1 MGVAVV
7 ATGRSEPG
15 GGISAR
21 ILLDGPTASP
31 ALGYPQTGQA
41 LATIIKQSEPR
52 FAVGIFGGWG
62 SGKTTLMQAI
72 ADALK
77 NEPGLVVADFNA
89 WRFERE
95 PQLLIPLLD
104 TIRAALVRNA
114 DAVGASKDGKEKIR
128 SIAVRVGSVVRA
140 LATGLTAQLG
150 LPGAVTVSY
159 DVGAALAALSSPADP
174 QNAQSLYVAAFAELD
189 RAFRDLHAAGISRIV
204 VFVDDLDRCLPVNAL
219 QVLESM
225 KLFFDLPGFIF
236 VVGLDED
243 IVDRAIRAK
252 FATEHDPAGQATGTG
267 TEPAE
272 PRRLPPRIG
281 SEYVKKIFQIPY
293 SIPPMLP
300 RQLDELLASM
310 YREASLEQAQ
320 LDDLATRVRPYL
332 DYVAVGGR
340 VNPREVKRF
349 INAYTLQTLIRPD
362 LDRDT
367 VLALQTLAFRHDWA
381 EFYEA
386 ILADSALFIDA
397 LRLYRQ
403 RQGADD
409 FSFEDVAP
417 GLTALPPSLAGYLR
431 SAPAEALTRHPALD
445 TYLTS
450 LQSYDSVNQWE
461 IDAFRQLGS
470 LRREVGLVLDADDLV
485 GYAET
490 VATKAVTVMDGLSR
504 SLAGGS
510 QAQLSGFINAI
521 QLVGTAATEVSD
533 LVFSLPAGD
542 RREKAVRA
550 AIDELRSAVVRA
562 REELRLV
569 RASSIL
575 RP

>member
-1 MGVAVV
+1 MV
-7 ATGRSEPG
+7 ATEQPG
-15 GGISAR
+15 TGSGISGR
-21 ILLDGPTASP
+21 ILLDSPTASP
-31 ALGYPQTGQA
+31 ALGYVQTSRA

-72 ADALK
+72 RDALAA
-77 NEPGLVVADFNA
+77 EQGLVVADFNA

-95 PQLLIPLLD
+95 PQVLIPLLD
-104 TIRAALVRNA
+104 TIRAALVRGA
-114 DAVGASKDGKEKIR
+114 DAVGDSKDGKEKIR

-174 QNAQSLYVAAFAELD
+174 QNSQSLYVAAFDELD
-189 RAFRDLHAAGISRIV
+189 RAFRELNAAGISRIV

-252 FATEHDPAGQATGTG
+252 FAAEKDPATAQTTGP
-267 TEPAE
+267 EPADA
-272 PRRLPPRIG
+272 PRLPQRIG
-281 SEYVKKIFQIPY
+281 REYVKKIFQIPY

-300 RQLDELLASM
+300 RQLDDLLASM
-310 YREASLEQAQ
+310 YQEASLEQAQ
-320 LDDLATRVRPYL
+320 LDDLTKRVRPYL

-349 INAYTLQTLIRPD
+349 INAYTLQMLIRPD

-386 ILADSALFIDA
+386 VLADSALFVDA
-397 LRLYRQ
+397 LRRYR
-403 RQGADD
+403 RGQGSDHL
-409 FSFEDVAP
+409 SFGDMAP
-417 GLTALPPSLAGYLR
+417 GLSDLPPSLASYLR
-431 SAPAEALTRHPALD
+431 SERPEALTRYPALD
-445 TYLTS
+445 MYLTS
-450 LQSYDSVNQWE
+450 LQSYHSVNQWE
-461 IDAFRQLGS
+461 LDAFRQLGS
-470 LRREVGLVLDADDLV
+470 LRREIRLALDGGGAV
-485 GYAET
+485 RSARS
-490 VATKAVTVMDGLSR
+490 VAATATTVMDGLSG
-504 SLAGGS
+504 SLVGGS
-510 QAQLSGFINAI
+510 SAQLHGLKSAI
-521 QLVGTAATEVSD
+521 EQVRSVAARVADRVKSSQENNLHETE
-533 LVFSLPAGD
+533 
-542 RREKAVRA
+542 VRA
-550 AIDELRSAVVRA
+550 ALDELNATVERA

-569 RASSIL
+569 RDSSIL

>member
-1 MGVAVV
+1 MV
-7 ATGRSEPG
+7 ATGQPETDSG
-15 GGISAR
+15 VSGR
-21 ILLDGPTASP
+21 ILLDSPTASP
-31 ALGYPQTGQA
+31 ALGYRQAGHA

-62 SGKTTLMQAI
+62 SGKTTLMQVI
-72 ADALK
+72 RDALAA
-77 NEPGLVVADFNA
+77 EQGLIVADFNA

-104 TIRAALVRNA
+104 TIRAALVRGA
-114 DAVGASKDGKEKIR
+114 DAAGGSKDAKQKIR

-159 DVGAALAALSSPADP
+159 DVGAALATLSSPADP
-174 QNAQSLYVAAFAELD
+174 QNSQSLYVAAFDELD
-189 RAFRDLHAAGISRIV
+189 RAFRELHAAGISRIV

-252 FATEHDPAGQATGTG
+252 FAAENDRAAAQTMGP
-267 TEPAE
+267 EPADA
-272 PRRLPPRIG
+272 RRLPQRIG

-300 RQLDELLASM
+300 RQLEDLLASM
-310 YREASLEQAQ
+310 YQEASLEQAQ
-320 LDDLATRVRPYL
+320 LDDLTKRVRPYL
-332 DYVAVGGR
+332 DYLAVGGR

-367 VLALQTLAFRHDWA
+367 VLALQTIAFRHDWA

-386 ILADSALFIDA
+386 VLADSALFVDA
-397 LRLYRQ
+397 LRRYR
-403 RQGADD
+403 RGQGTDH
-409 FSFEDVAP
+409 FSFEDMTP
-417 GLTALPPSLAGYLR
+417 GLSDLPPSLASYLR
-431 SAPAEALTRHPALD
+431 SERAEALTRHPVLD
-445 TYLTS
+445 MYLTS
-450 LQSYDSVNQWE
+450 LQSYHSVNQWE
-461 IDAFRQLGS
+461 LDAFRQLGS
-470 LRREVGLVLDADDLV
+470 LRREIRLTLDGGDAV
-485 GYAET
+485 PAARS
-490 VATKAVTVMDGLSR
+490 VAATAITVMDSLSGSLVGG
-504 SLAGGS
+504 SLA
-510 QAQLSGFINAI
+510 QLQGFKSAI
-521 QLVGTAATEVSD
+521 EHVRLAATRVTDRVESSPENDLHATEV
-533 LVFSLPAGD
+533 
-542 RREKAVRA
+542 RA
-550 AIDELRSAVVRA
+550 ALDELSAAVTRT

-569 RASSIL
+569 RDSSIL

>member
-1 MGVAVV
+1 MA
-7 ATGRSEPG
+7 ATGQPG
-15 GGISAR
+15 MGSSVSGR

-31 ALGYPQTGQA
+31 ALGYEQTGQA

-72 ADALK
+72 RGHLVA
-77 NEPGLVVADFNA
+77 EPGIVVADFNA

-104 TIRAALVRNA
+104 TIRAALVRGA
-114 DAVGASKDGKEKIR
+114 DAPGSSKDSREKIR

-174 QNAQSLYVAAFAELD
+174 RNSQSLYVAAFDELD
-189 RAFRDLHAAGISRIV
+189 RAFRGLHAAGISRVV

-225 KLFFDLPGFIF
+225 KLFFDLPGFVF

-243 IVDRAIRAK
+243 IVDRAIRSK
-252 FATEHDPAGQATGTG
+252 FASENDPTATAQ
-267 TEPAE
+267 EPADA
-272 PRRLPPRIG
+272 PRLPRQIG
-281 SEYVKKIFQIPY
+281 REYVKKIFQIPY

-300 RQLDELLASM
+300 RQLDDLLAAM
-310 YREASLEQAQ
+310 YQEAFLEPTQ
-320 LDDLATRVRPYL
+320 LEDLTKRVRPYL

-349 INAYTLQTLIRPD
+349 INAYTLQTLIRPN
-362 LDRDT
+362 LDPDT

-386 ILADSALFIDA
+386 ILADSALFVDT
-397 LRLYRQ
+397 LRRYR
-403 RQGADD
+403 RGQGSDH
-409 FSFEDVAP
+409 FSFEDLAP
-417 GLTALPPSLAGYLR
+417 GLSDLPPSLASYLR
-431 SAPAEALTRHPALD
+431 SERAEALTRHPALD
-445 TYLTS
+445 MYLTG
-450 LQSYDSVNQWE
+450 LQSYHSVNQWE
-461 IDAFRQLGS
+461 LDAFRQLGS
-470 LRREVGLVLDADDLV
+470 LRREIRLAYDRGDA
-485 GYAET
+485 
-490 VATKAVTVMDGLSR
+490 
-504 SLAGGS
+504 
-510 QAQLSGFINAI
+510 
-521 QLVGTAATEVSD
+521 
-533 LVFSLPAGD
+533 
-542 RREKAVRA
+542 
-550 AIDELRSAVVRA
+550 LRSARSVAATATTAMDSLSGLLVGGSSAQLEGFKTAIEQVRSAATRVTGRAKGSQESNLPETEVRSTLDELSATVERA
-562 REELRLV
+562 REELRLI
-569 RASSIL
+569 RDPSIL

>member
-1 MGVAVV
+1 MV
-7 ATGRSEPG
+7 ATGQPETGS
-15 GGISAR
+15 GISGR
-21 ILLDGPTASP
+21 ILLDSPTASP
-31 ALGYPQTGQA
+31 ALGYLQTGQA

-62 SGKTTLMQAI
+62 SGKTTLMQVI
-72 ADALK
+72 RDALAA
-77 NEPGLVVADFNA
+77 EQGLIVADFNA

-104 TIRAALVRNA
+104 TIRAALVRGA
-114 DAVGASKDGKEKIR
+114 DAAGGSKDGKEKIR

-174 QNAQSLYVAAFAELD
+174 QNSQSLYVAAFDELD
-189 RAFRDLHAAGISRIV
+189 RAFRELHAAGISRIV

-252 FATEHDPAGQATGTG
+252 FAAGNDRAAARTTGP
-267 TEPAE
+267 EPADAL
-272 PRRLPPRIG
+272 RLPQRIG

-300 RQLDELLASM
+300 RQLDDLLASM

-320 LDDLATRVRPYL
+320 LDDLTKRVRPYL
-332 DYVAVGGR
+332 DYLAVGGR

-349 INAYTLQTLIRPD
+349 INAYTLQTLIRRD

-367 VLALQTLAFRHDWA
+367 VLALQTIAFRHDWA

-386 ILADSALFIDA
+386 VLTDSALFVDA
-397 LRLYRQ
+397 LRRYR
-403 RQGADD
+403 RGQGTDH
-409 FSFEDVAP
+409 FSFEDMAP
-417 GLTALPPSLAGYLR
+417 GLSDLPPSLASYLR
-431 SAPAEALTRHPALD
+431 SERADALTRHPVLD
-445 TYLTS
+445 MYLTS
-450 LQSYDSVNQWE
+450 LQSYHSVNQWE
-461 IDAFRQLGS
+461 LDAFRQLGS
-470 LRREVGLVLDADDLV
+470 LRREIRLALAGGDAV
-485 GYAET
+485 RSARS
-490 VATKAVTVMDGLSR
+490 VAATAVTVMDSLSG

-510 QAQLSGFINAI
+510 LAQLHGFKGAI
-521 QLVGTAATEVSD
+521 ERVRLAATRVTDRVKSSPEDD
-533 LVFSLPAGD
+533 LH
-542 RREKAVRA
+542 ETAVRA
-550 AIDELRSAVVRA
+550 ALDELSAAVERA

-569 RASSIL
+569 RDSSIL

>member
-1 MGVAVV
+1 MV
-7 ATGRSEPG
+7 ATEQPG
-15 GGISAR
+15 TGSSISGR
-21 ILLDGPTASP
+21 ILLDSPTASP
-31 ALGYPQTGQA
+31 ALGYVQTGRA

-72 ADALK
+72 RDALAA
-77 NEPGLVVADFNA
+77 EQGLVVADFNA

-104 TIRAALVRNA
+104 TIRAALVRGA
-114 DAVGASKDGKEKIR
+114 DAAGDSKDGKKIR
-128 SIAVRVGSVVRA
+128 SIAIRVGSVVRA

-174 QNAQSLYVAAFAELD
+174 QNSQSLYVAAFDELD
-189 RAFRDLHAAGISRIV
+189 RAFRELHAAGISRIV
-204 VFVDDLDRCLPVNAL
+204 VFVDDLDRCLPLNAL
-219 QVLESM
+219 QVLEAM
-225 KLFFDLPGFIF
+225 KLFFDLRGFIF

-252 FATEHDPAGQATGTG
+252 FAAENDPATAQTTGPK
-267 TEPAE
+267 PADT
-272 PRRLPPRIG
+272 PQLPQRIG
-281 SEYVKKIFQIPY
+281 REYVKKIFQIPY

-300 RQLDELLASM
+300 RQLDDLLASM
-310 YREASLEQAQ
+310 YQEASLDQAQ
-320 LDDLATRVRPYL
+320 LDDLTKRVRPYL

-386 ILADSALFIDA
+386 VLADSALFVDA
-397 LRLYRQ
+397 LRRYR
-403 RQGADD
+403 RGQGSDHL
-409 FSFEDVAP
+409 SFEDMAP
-417 GLTALPPSLAGYLR
+417 GLSDLPPSLASYLR
-431 SAPAEALTRHPALD
+431 SERAEALTRHPALD
-445 TYLTS
+445 MYLTS
-450 LQSYDSVNQWE
+450 LQSYHSVNQWE
-461 IDAFRQLGS
+461 LDAFRQLGS
-470 LRREVGLVLDADDLV
+470 LRREIGLALDGGDAV
-485 GYAET
+485 RSARS
-490 VATKAVTVMDGLSR
+490 VATTATTVMDRLSGSLVGG
-504 SLAGGS
+504 SLA
-510 QAQLSGFINAI
+510 QLHGLKSAI
-521 QLVGTAATEVSD
+521 EQVRSAATRVT
-533 LVFSLPAGD
+533 D
-542 RREKAVRA
+542 RVKSSQENTLHETEVRA
-550 AIDELRSAVVRA
+550 ALNELNAAVERA

-569 RASSIL
+569 RDSSIL

>member
-1 MGVAVV
+1 MV
-7 ATGRSEPG
+7 ATEQPG
-15 GGISAR
+15 TGSGISGR
-21 ILLDGPTASP
+21 ILLDSPTASP
-31 ALGYPQTGQA
+31 ALGYVQTSRA

-72 ADALK
+72 RDALAA
-77 NEPGLVVADFNA
+77 EQGLVVADFNA

-104 TIRAALVRNA
+104 TIRAALVRGA
-114 DAVGASKDGKEKIR
+114 DAVGDSKEGKEKIR

-174 QNAQSLYVAAFAELD
+174 QNSQSLYVAAFDELD
-189 RAFRDLHAAGISRIV
+189 RAFRELHAAGISRIV

-252 FATEHDPAGQATGTG
+252 FAGEKDPATAQTTGP
-267 TEPAE
+267 EPADA
-272 PRRLPPRIG
+272 PQLPQRIG
-281 SEYVKKIFQIPY
+281 REYVKKIFQIPY

-300 RQLDELLASM
+300 RQLDDLLVSM
-310 YREASLEQAQ
+310 YQEASLEQAQ
-320 LDDLATRVRPYL
+320 LDDLTKRVRPYL

-349 INAYTLQTLIRPD
+349 INAYTLQMLIRPD

-386 ILADSALFIDA
+386 VLADSALFVDA
-397 LRLYRQ
+397 LRRYR
-403 RQGADD
+403 RGQGSDHL
-409 FSFEDVAP
+409 SFGDMAP
-417 GLTALPPSLAGYLR
+417 GLSDLPPSLASYLR
-431 SAPAEALTRHPALD
+431 SERAEALTRHPALD
-445 TYLTS
+445 MYLTS
-450 LQSYDSVNQWE
+450 LQSYHSVNQWE
-461 IDAFRQLGS
+461 LDAFRQLGS
-470 LRREVGLVLDADDLV
+470 LRREIRLALDGGDAV
-485 GYAET
+485 RSARS
-490 VATKAVTVMDGLSR
+490 VAATATTVMDSLSG
-504 SLAGGS
+504 SLVGGS
-510 QAQLSGFINAI
+510 SAQLYGFKSAI
-521 QLVGTAATEVSD
+521 EQVRSVAARVTDRVKGSQENNPHETEVRTA
-533 LVFSLPAGD
+533 L
-542 RREKAVRA
+542 
-550 AIDELRSAVVRA
+550 DELNAAVERA
-562 REELRLV
+562 REELRLI
-569 RASSIL
+569 RDSSIL

>member
-1 MGVAVV
+1 MV
-7 ATGRSEPG
+7 ATGQPETGS
-15 GGISAR
+15 GISGR
-21 ILLDGPTASP
+21 ILLDSPTASP
-31 ALGYPQTGQA
+31 ALGYLQTGQA

-62 SGKTTLMQAI
+62 SGKTTLMQVI
-72 ADALK
+72 RDALAA
-77 NEPGLVVADFNA
+77 EQGLIVADFNA

-104 TIRAALVRNA
+104 TIRAALVRGA
-114 DAVGASKDGKEKIR
+114 DAAGGSKDGKEKIR

-140 LATGLTAQLG
+140 LATGLTAQVG

-159 DVGAALAALSSPADP
+159 DVGAALATLSSPADP
-174 QNAQSLYVAAFAELD
+174 QNSQSLYVAAFDELD
-189 RAFRDLHAAGISRIV
+189 RAFRELHAAGISRIV

-252 FATEHDPAGQATGTG
+252 FAAENDRAGAQTMGP
-267 TEPAE
+267 EPADAL
-272 PRRLPPRIG
+272 RLPQRIG

-300 RQLDELLASM
+300 RQLDDLLASM

-320 LDDLATRVRPYL
+320 LDDLTKRVRPYL
-332 DYVAVGGR
+332 DYLAVGRR

-367 VLALQTLAFRHDWA
+367 VLALQTIAFRHDWA

-386 ILADSALFIDA
+386 VLTDSALFIDA
-397 LRLYRQ
+397 LRRYR
-403 RQGADD
+403 RGQGTDR
-409 FSFEDVAP
+409 FSFEDMAP
-417 GLTALPPSLAGYLR
+417 GLSDLPPSLASYLR
-431 SAPAEALTRHPALD
+431 SERAEALTRHPVLD
-445 TYLTS
+445 MYLTS
-450 LQSYDSVNQWE
+450 LQSYHSVNQWE
-461 IDAFRQLGS
+461 LDAFRQLGS
-470 LRREVGLVLDADDLV
+470 LRREIRLALDGGDAV
-485 GYAET
+485 RSARS
-490 VATKAVTVMDGLSR
+490 VAATATTVMDSLSGSLVGG
-504 SLAGGS
+504 SLA
-510 QAQLSGFINAI
+510 QLHGFKSAI
-521 QLVGTAATEVSD
+521 EQVRLAATRVTDRVKSSPEND
-533 LVFSLPAGD
+533 LH
-542 RREKAVRA
+542 ETEVRA
-550 AIDELRSAVVRA
+550 ALDELSAAVERA

-569 RASSIL
+569 RDSSIL

>member
-1 MGVAVV
+1 MAAMGQ
-7 ATGRSEPG
+7 PG
-15 GGISAR
+15 MSSSVSGR

-31 ALGYPQTGQA
+31 ALGYEQTGQA

-72 ADALK
+72 RGDLVA
-77 NEPGLVVADFNA
+77 EPGIVVADFNA

-104 TIRAALVRNA
+104 TIRAALVRSA
-114 DAVGASKDGKEKIR
+114 DVPGSSKDSREKIR

-159 DVGAALAALSSPADP
+159 DVGAALEALSSPADP
-174 QNAQSLYVAAFAELD
+174 KNSQSLYVAAFDELD
-189 RAFRDLHAAGISRIV
+189 HAFRELHAAGISRLV

-252 FATEHDPAGQATGTG
+252 FASENDPTAQA
-267 TEPAE
+267 PADA
-272 PRRLPPRIG
+272 PRLPQQIG
-281 SEYVKKIFQIPY
+281 REYVKKIFQIPY
-293 SIPPMLP
+293 SIPPMPP
-300 RQLDELLASM
+300 RQLDDLLASM
-310 YREASLEQAQ
+310 YQEASLEQAQ
-320 LDDLATRVRPYL
+320 LDDLTTRVRPYL
-332 DYVAVGGR
+332 DYVAVGRR

-349 INAYTLQTLIRPD
+349 INAYTLQRLIRPN
-362 LDRDT
+362 LDPDT

-386 ILADSALFIDA
+386 ILADSALFVDA
-397 LRLYRQ
+397 LRRYR
-403 RQGADD
+403 RGQGSDH
-409 FSFEDVAP
+409 FSFEDLAP
-417 GLTALPPSLAGYLR
+417 GLSDLPPSLASYLR
-431 SAPAEALTRHPALD
+431 SERAEALTRHPALD
-445 TYLTS
+445 MYLSS
-450 LQSYDSVNQWE
+450 LQSYHSVNQWE
-461 IDAFRQLGS
+461 LDAFRQLGS
-470 LRREVGLVLDADDLV
+470 LRREIRLALDGGDAV
-485 GYAET
+485 HSAQS
-490 VATKAVTVMDGLSR
+490 VAATATTVMDSLSG
-504 SLAGGS
+504 SLVGGS
-510 QAQLSGFINAI
+510 SAQLEGFKSAI
-521 QLVGTAATEVSD
+521 EQVKSAAARVADRVKGSQGNNLRETE
-533 LVFSLPAGD
+533 
-542 RREKAVRA
+542 VRA
-550 AIDELRSAVVRA
+550 ALDELSAAVKRA

-569 RASSIL
+569 RDSSIL
-575 RP
+575 GP

>member
-1 MGVAVV
+1 MV
-7 ATGRSEPG
+7 ATGQPG
-15 GGISAR
+15 TGSSISGR
-21 ILLDGPTASP
+21 ILLDSPTAGP
-31 ALGYPQTGQA
+31 ALGYVQTGRA

-72 ADALK
+72 RDALAA
-77 NEPGLVVADFNA
+77 EQGLVVADFNA

-104 TIRAALVRNA
+104 TIRAALVRGA
-114 DAVGASKDGKEKIR
+114 DAAGDSKDGKEKIR
-128 SIAVRVGSVVRA
+128 SIAVRVGWVVRA
-140 LATGLTAQLG
+140 LTTGLSARVG

-174 QNAQSLYVAAFAELD
+174 ENSQSLYVAAFDELD
-189 RAFRDLHAAGISRIV
+189 RAFRELYAAGISRVV

-225 KLFFDLPGFIF
+225 KLFFDLRGFIF

-252 FATEHDPAGQATGTG
+252 FASENDPTTAQATAPK
-267 TEPAE
+267 PADA
-272 PRRLPPRIG
+272 PQLPERIG
-281 SEYVKKIFQIPY
+281 REYVKKIFQIPY

-300 RQLDELLASM
+300 RQLDDLLASM

-320 LDDLATRVRPYL
+320 LDDLTNRVRPYL

-362 LDRDT
+362 HDRDT

-381 EFYEA
+381 DFYEA
-386 ILADSALFIDA
+386 VLADSALFVDA
-397 LRLYRQ
+397 LRRYR
-403 RQGADD
+403 RGQGSDHL
-409 FSFEDVAP
+409 SFEDMTP
-417 GLTALPPSLAGYLR
+417 GLSDLPPSLASYLR
-431 SAPAEALTRHPALD
+431 SERAEALTRHPALD
-445 TYLTS
+445 MYLTS
-450 LQSYDSVNQWE
+450 LQSYHSVNQWE
-461 IDAFRQLGS
+461 LDAFRQLGS
-470 LRREVGLVLDADDLV
+470 LRREIRLALDGGNAV
-485 GYAET
+485 RSARS
-490 VATKAVTVMDGLSR
+490 VAATATTVMDSLSG
-504 SLAGGS
+504 SLVGGS
-510 QAQLSGFINAI
+510 SAQLHGLKSAI
-521 QLVGTAATEVSD
+521 EQVRSAATRVT
-533 LVFSLPAGD
+533 D
-542 RREKAVRA
+542 RVKSSQENNLHETEVRA
-550 AIDELRSAVVRA
+550 ALDELNAAVERT

-569 RASSIL
+569 RDFSIL

>member
-1 MGVAVV
+1 MVGTEQPG
-7 ATGRSEPG
+7 TGSS
-15 GGISAR
+15 ISGR
-21 ILLDGPTASP
+21 ILLDSPTASP
-31 ALGYPQTGQA
+31 ALGYVQTGRA

-72 ADALK
+72 RDALAA
-77 NEPGLVVADFNA
+77 EQGLVVADFNA

-104 TIRAALVRNA
+104 TIRAALVRGA
-114 DAVGASKDGKEKIR
+114 DAAGDSKDGKKIR
-128 SIAVRVGSVVRA
+128 SIAIRVGSVVRA

-174 QNAQSLYVAAFAELD
+174 QNSQSLYVAAFDELD
-189 RAFRDLHAAGISRIV
+189 RAFRELHAAGISRIV
-204 VFVDDLDRCLPVNAL
+204 VFVDDLDRCLPLNAL
-219 QVLESM
+219 QVLEAM
-225 KLFFDLPGFIF
+225 KLFFDLRGFIF

-252 FATEHDPAGQATGTG
+252 FAAENDPATAQTTGPK
-267 TEPAE
+267 PADT
-272 PRRLPPRIG
+272 PQLPQRIG
-281 SEYVKKIFQIPY
+281 REYVKKIFQIPY

-300 RQLDELLASM
+300 RQLDDLLASM
-310 YREASLEQAQ
+310 YQEASLEQAQ
-320 LDDLATRVRPYL
+320 LDDLTKRVRPYL

-386 ILADSALFIDA
+386 VLADSALFVDA
-397 LRLYRQ
+397 LRRYR
-403 RQGADD
+403 RGQGSDHL
-409 FSFEDVAP
+409 SFEDMAP
-417 GLTALPPSLAGYLR
+417 GLSDLPPSLASYLR
-431 SAPAEALTRHPALD
+431 SERAEALTRHPALD
-445 TYLTS
+445 MYLTS
-450 LQSYDSVNQWE
+450 LQSYHSVNQWE
-461 IDAFRQLGS
+461 LDAFRQLGS
-470 LRREVGLVLDADDLV
+470 LRREIGLALDGGDAV
-485 GYAET
+485 RSARS
-490 VATKAVTVMDGLSR
+490 VATTATTVMDRLSGSLVGG
-504 SLAGGS
+504 SLA
-510 QAQLSGFINAI
+510 QLHGLKSAI
-521 QLVGTAATEVSD
+521 EQVRSAATRVT
-533 LVFSLPAGD
+533 D
-542 RREKAVRA
+542 RVKSSQENTLHETEVRA
-550 AIDELRSAVVRA
+550 ALNELNAAVEKA

-569 RASSIL
+569 RDSSIL

>member
-1 MGVAVV
+1 MI
-7 ATGRSEPG
+7 ATGQPVTGSGASR
-15 GGISAR
+15 R
-21 ILLDGPTASP
+21 ILLDSPAAGP
-31 ALGYPQTGQA
+31 ALGYGQTGQA

-62 SGKTTLMQAI
+62 SGKTTLMHAI
-72 ADALK
+72 KAELAAQQ
-77 NEPGLVVADFNA
+77 GIVVADFNA

-104 TIRAALVRNA
+104 TIRAALVRGA
-114 DAVGASKDGKEKIR
+114 DAAGDSKDSKRIR
-128 SIAVRVGSVVRA
+128 SIAVRVGWVVRA
-140 LATGLTAQLG
+140 LATGLSAQLG

-159 DVGAALAALSSPADP
+159 DVGAALAALSSPSDP
-174 QNAQSLYVAAFAELD
+174 QNSQSLYVAAFDELD
-189 RAFRDLHAAGISRIV
+189 RAFRELHAAGISRVV

-252 FATEHDPAGQATGTG
+252 FAAENDPAAQ
-267 TEPAE
+267 EPADA
-272 PRRLPPRIG
+272 PRLPRQIG
-281 SEYVKKIFQIPY
+281 REYVKKIFQIPY

-300 RQLDELLASM
+300 RQLDDLLASM
-310 YREASLEQAQ
+310 YQEASLEQAQ
-320 LDDLATRVRPYL
+320 LDDLANRVRPYL
-332 DYVAVGGR
+332 DYMAVGGR

-362 LDRDT
+362 LDPDT

-386 ILADSALFIDA
+386 MLADSALFVDA
-397 LRLYRQ
+397 LRRYR
-403 RQGADD
+403 RSQGSDR
-409 FSFEDVAP
+409 FSFEDMAP
-417 GLTALPPSLAGYLR
+417 GPGDLPPSLASYLR
-431 SAPAEALTRHPALD
+431 SERAEALIRHPALD

-450 LQSYDSVNQWE
+450 LQSYHSVNQWE
-461 IDAFRQLGS
+461 LDAFRQIGS
-470 LRREVGLVLDADDLV
+470 LRREIRLALDGGDAVRSARSVTATAATVLDS
-485 GYAET
+485 
-490 VATKAVTVMDGLSR
+490 LSG
-504 SLAGGS
+504 SLAGS
-510 QAQLSGFINAI
+510 SPAQLDGFKSAI
-521 QLVGTAATEVSD
+521 EQVRSAAARVTDRVGGSEENKLPETE
-533 LVFSLPAGD
+533 
-542 RREKAVRA
+542 VRA
-550 AIDELRSAVVRA
+550 ALAELRAAVETA

-569 RASSIL
+569 RDSSIL

>member
-1 MGVAVV
+1 MAAMGQ
-7 ATGRSEPG
+7 PG
-15 GGISAR
+15 MNSSVSGR

-31 ALGYPQTGQA
+31 ALGYEQTGQA

-72 ADALK
+72 RGDLVA
-77 NEPGLVVADFNA
+77 EPGIVVADFNA

-104 TIRAALVRNA
+104 TIRAALVRSA
-114 DAVGASKDGKEKIR
+114 DVPGSSKDSREKIR

-159 DVGAALAALSSPADP
+159 DFGAALEALSSPADP
-174 QNAQSLYVAAFAELD
+174 KNSQSLYVAAFDELD
-189 RAFRDLHAAGISRIV
+189 HAFRELHAAGISRLV

-252 FATEHDPAGQATGTG
+252 FASENDPTAQA
-267 TEPAE
+267 PADA
-272 PRRLPPRIG
+272 PRLPQQIG
-281 SEYVKKIFQIPY
+281 REYVKKIFQIPY
-293 SIPPMLP
+293 SIPPMPP
-300 RQLDELLASM
+300 RQLDDLLASM
-310 YREASLEQAQ
+310 YQEASLEQAQ
-320 LDDLATRVRPYL
+320 LDDLTTRVRPYL
-332 DYVAVGGR
+332 DYVAVGRR

-349 INAYTLQTLIRPD
+349 INAYTLQRLIRPN
-362 LDRDT
+362 LDPDT

-386 ILADSALFIDA
+386 ILADSALFVDA
-397 LRLYRQ
+397 LRRYR
-403 RQGADD
+403 RGQGSDH
-409 FSFEDVAP
+409 FSFEDLAP
-417 GLTALPPSLAGYLR
+417 GLSDLPPSLASYLR
-431 SAPAEALTRHPALD
+431 SERAEALTRHPALD
-445 TYLTS
+445 MYLSS
-450 LQSYDSVNQWE
+450 LQSYHSVNQWE
-461 IDAFRQLGS
+461 LDAFRQLGS
-470 LRREVGLVLDADDLV
+470 LRREIRLALDGGDAV
-485 GYAET
+485 QSAQS
-490 VATKAVTVMDGLSR
+490 VAATATTVMDSLSG
-504 SLAGGS
+504 SLVSGSSAQLEGFKSAIEQVKSAAARVADRVKGS
-510 QAQLSGFINAI
+510 QGNNLRE
-521 QLVGTAATEVSD
+521 TE
-533 LVFSLPAGD
+533 
-542 RREKAVRA
+542 VRA
-550 AIDELRSAVVRA
+550 ALDELSAAVKRA

-569 RASSIL
+569 RDSSIL
-575 RP
+575 GP